1 MKIRFP
7 KAIAAGVVGT
17 AVMTVVSVYVAPM
30 MGMPRMN
37 PAEMLAGQM
46 GGNMM
51 MGWAAHFLVGVVLA
65 VIYAVVAVGL
75 PGPVVVRGA
84 LFGIAP
90 WLVAQ
95 AVIMPMM
102 GMGMFSGS
110 MMLAGGSL
118 IGHLLYGAV
127 VGLVYGASGQM
138 SGTVT
143 VK

>member
-65 VIYAVVAVGL
+65 VIYAVVAGGL
-75 PGPVVVRGA
+75 PGPVAVRGA

-95 AVIMPMM
+95 AVMMPMM

-127 VGLVYGASGQM
+127 VGLVYGAPDQSI
-138 SGTVT
+138 
-143 VK
+143 